1 MYLTVD
7 SLIDKNNGI
16 PCSKNITLRK
26 INAKPYGYGKMH
38 MNQDLIEEKL
48 YQLIDQFDGRKI
60 NHKKFYFALLYNIC
74 PFYDANRI
82 NCQILFLFTV
92 RGK

>member
-7 SLIDKNNGI
+7 SLIDINNGI

-38 MNQDLIEEKL
+38 MN
-48 YQLIDQFDGRKI
+48 
-60 NHKKFYFALLYNIC
+60 
-74 PFYDANRI
+74 
-82 NCQILFLFTV
+82 
-92 RGK
+92 